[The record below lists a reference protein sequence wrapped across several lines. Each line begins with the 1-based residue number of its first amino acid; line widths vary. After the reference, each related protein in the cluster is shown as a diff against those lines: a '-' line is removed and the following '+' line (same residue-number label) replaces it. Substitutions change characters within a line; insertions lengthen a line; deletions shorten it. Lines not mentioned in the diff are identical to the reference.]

1 MLGWNDGKIRTFLP
15 QSEKL
20 LFAINDSHNH
30 GIISIAG
37 MNDGLKIVSGNGR
50 RKKNME
56 KRKANLYSGRI
67 IERAYRNSFRYK
79 NNKKKT
85 FKLFLVYSIEYA
97 SFETLQ
103 EIQESCA
110 YLKPQC

>member
-1 MLGWNDGKIRTFLP
+1 
-15 QSEKL
+15 
-20 LFAINDSHNH
+20 
-30 GIISIAG
+30 

-56 KRKANLYSGRI
+56 KRKANSYSGRI